1 VLDVYICTIDN
12 GARFSVAGVL
22 CLCLSF
28 VLVCVVVVV
37 AVAVVVVVVVLSTYA
52 TFI

>member
-1 VLDVYICTIDN
+1 VFVCTIDN

-28 VLVCVVVVV
+28 VLVLVVVV
-37 AVAVVVVVVVLSTYA
+37 VVVVVVVLSTYA